1 MMKSTVTK
9 LAFLLLVAVSFTA
22 CDRYEEGAN
31 YSLLTAKARLVNSW
45 KMTKVTV
52 TSGSTTYDA
61 TANFPTTVLKMRK
74 DGTFEFI
81 YTSGIFTSTD
91 TGTWVLNDDKTTVT
105 TTDAD
110 GDVAVYTIVKLKN
123 KELKVELVDGSTTY
137 TTEYEQDV

>member
-22 CDRYEEGAN
+22 CNRYEEGAN

-45 KMTKVTV
+45 KMTTVTV
-52 TSGSTTYDA
+52 TNGNSTYDA
-61 TANFPTTVLKMRK
+61 TSNFPSTVLKLRK
-74 DGTFEFI
+74 DGTFEVTYTVSFI
-81 YTSGIFTSTD
+81 TSTD
-91 TGTWVLNDDKTTVT
+91 TGTWVLNDDKTTLT
-105 TTDAD
+105 TTDSD

-123 KELKVELVDGSTTY
+123 KELKVNLVDGSTTY